1 MKIWIDALTPKQ
13 LIFFHFVSHIFTKRG
28 HDVYITTRDYH
39 DSNYVVN
46 RLKMNVQVIG
56 KHGGK
61 KPEDKLIASLQ
72 RSLELVSFVK
82 DVGPSL
88 AISFSSPEAARVSTG
103 MGLVH
108 VSVNDSPHSIWVA
121 KLTIPLSSLL
131 FSPWVIPNRAWK
143 QFGIDSKKIIN
154 YRALDP
160 AAWLKRRE
168 LWPAPTDFERSSAG
182 AVIIRAAETH
192 ASYMGRQKFSV
203 VNIATLLAERFRDR
217 KLILLPRY
225 KEQEEELQSLD
236 APNVMIC
243 KEPYFGPNLLQ
254 SASLL
259 IGGGGTM
266 NAEASLLGIPVIS
279 FYEGPT
285 TYVENYLVKSGFVRK
300 VRNEREC
307 IREASDLLEK
317 STKERLVKRAEI
329 ELSSMEDPAE
339 VIASIIDKL
348 QTG

>member
-1 MKIWIDALTPKQ
+1 LKIWIDALTPKQ
-13 LIFFHFVSHIFTKRG
+13 LIFFHFVSHVLRKSG

-39 DSNYVVN
+39 DSNYIVN
-46 RLKMNVQVIG
+46 RLGMKVQVIG

-72 RSLELVSFVK
+72 RSLELVPFVK
-82 DVGPSL
+82 DLSPNLS
-88 AISFSSPEAARVSTG
+88 ISFSSPEAARVSTG

-108 VSVNDSPHSIWVA
+108 VAVNDSPHSSWVA

-131 FSPWVIPNRAWK
+131 FSPWVIPNKAWR
-143 QFGIDSKKIIN
+143 QYGIDSRKIIS

-168 LWPAPTDFERSSAG
+168 LWPKQTEFERSSAG

-192 ASYMGRQKFSV
+192 ASYMGKQRLSL
-203 VNIATLLAERFRDR
+203 VNLAILLAERFRDK

-243 KEPYFGPNLLQ
+243 KEPFFGPNLLQ

-266 NAEASLLGIPVIS
+266 NAEASLLGVPVIS
-279 FYEGPT
+279 FYEGPA
-285 TYVENYLVKSGFVRK
+285 TYVENYLVKTGFVRK
-300 VRNEREC
+300 VRNEKEC
-307 IREASDLLEK
+307 IREAADLLEN
-317 STKERLVKRAEI
+317 STRERLVKRAEL
-329 ELSSMEDPAE
+329 ELASMEDPSE
-339 VIASIIDKL
+339 VIASKINEL